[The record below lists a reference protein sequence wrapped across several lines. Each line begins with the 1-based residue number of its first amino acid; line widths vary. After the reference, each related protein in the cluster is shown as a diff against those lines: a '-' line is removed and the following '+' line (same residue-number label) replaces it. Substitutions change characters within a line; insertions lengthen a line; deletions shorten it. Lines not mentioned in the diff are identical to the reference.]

1 MIVISFLLVI
11 VAAVTLAIGIIQNV
25 LALVWASIASCVLAI
40 IFLGIGVLQRRV
52 GRAGAPQQEQGYGP
66 GASPQVEGGGWQQ
79 RGPASAGISEAPGIS
94 GARPGERR
102 WPGPEAAARER
113 PPEPAAETPTGAT
126 GADQP
131 VSPWAASAT
140 ESTAPPEDVRPQPPP
155 RRPARKAAAKKAAT
169 RGAAAKKTAAPARR
183 KKSARA
189 PAKKAAKKAARART
203 KKAAKKAAGG
213 TTGPAAMRELNAVRG
228 LGPAKARALL
238 DRFGSLEAIR
248 DARVD
253 DLVQV
258 RGVGETT
265 AREIHQQLS

>member
-1 MIVISFLLVI
+1 MIVISFLLVV

-25 LALVWASIASCVLAI
+25 LQLVWASIASCLLAI

-52 GRAGAPQQEQGYGP
+52 GRAGAPPQEQGYGP
-66 GASPQVEGGGWQQ
+66 GASPQVDGGGWQQ
-79 RGPASAGISEAPGIS
+79 REPSPAEVSAAPGVA
-94 GARPGERR
+94 GARPGQRR
-102 WPGPEAAARER
+102 WPGPEAAAAEGRQ
-113 PPEPAAETPTGAT
+113 EPSAEAPTGET
-126 GADQP
+126 EVDRP
-131 VSPWAASAT
+131 VSAWAASVT
-140 ESTAPPEDVRPQPPP
+140 EPTAPSEEDVPPRPPP

-169 RGAAAKKTAAPARR
+169 RGAAAKKTATPAR
-183 KKSARA
+183 
-189 PAKKAAKKAARART
+189 AKKAAKKTARAPA

-253 DLVQV
+253 DLVDV

-265 AREIHQQLS
+265 AREIHRQLS